1 MSILR
6 KASIRTKLSAAFGVA
21 CMLVVAVGL
30 FGLFQLHAV
39 NSVTKEIREG
49 WLPRIELL
57 GKLKRQVAEH
67 RLLASRRM
75 QTTNFHHLATIAAGM
90 RTISADMD
98 AAEQAY
104 RRAATTSTERALFAE
119 FIDLWSDYEEALA
132 NLVQRVEL
140 GEITAAQ
147 QDFDT
152 SSLAAYEQAIS
163 KLEAL
168 ITHSREQSEMAAARA
183 ESVYDLALRLTIAAI
198 MVAAMC
204 AFGAIVW
211 ASRRISLP
219 ILRVSEAMRRLSAG
233 DHSVDVAP
241 DRTRSDE
248 IGVLAAAATG
258 YRESLVRSR
267 ELALAAERERERLH
281 AAISNMPIGL
291 AMFDGTRRLIV
302 CNERYGEIYDLPAA
316 LTEPG
321 TPVQQILNR
330 RVNTGKYEGNDP
342 EGYIADL
349 LDNVIGKETHLKL
362 VELNDGRSV
371 SIIHQPMEGGGWVST
386 HEDVTERRRAE
397 ERIQH
402 MARHD
407 ALTDLPNRALFKER
421 VEAALKRVPRG
432 ESLAVLCLDLDR
444 FKNVNDTLGHPA
456 GDALLRMVAARLTEC
471 VREGD
476 TIARFGGDEFA
487 IVQIG
492 GEQPQAATILGQR
505 VIDALSEPFTLDG
518 QQVVIGCSV
527 GIALAPADGDDADQL
542 LKNGDMALYRVKS
555 DGRGACRF
563 FEPDMDARMQTRRL
577 LELDLR
583 KALRDGDFELHYQP
597 VVNLD
602 ANEVTSFEALLRW
615 RHAERGMISPADFIP
630 LAEEIGLIVPL
641 GEWVLRQAC
650 LDAAS
655 WPDSIKVAVNLSP
668 AQFKSKRLLESV
680 ITALAMS
687 KLPANRLELEITE
700 GVLLDDHDT
709 TLAILHQLR
718 SFGVRIAMDDFGT
731 GYSSLSYL
739 RSFPFDKIKIDSS
752 FIRNISDEESSVAII
767 RAVTGLS
774 ASLGMLTTAEGVET
788 EEQLNRVRAEGCT
801 EVQGFLFSAA
811 RPSGEVAAL
820 IASLKKRGEAAA

>member
-1 MSILR
+1 MNILR

-21 CMLVVAVGL
+21 FMLVVAVGL

-75 QTTNFHHLATIAAGM
+75 QTTNFHHLATIASGM
-90 RTISADMD
+90 RAITVDMR
-98 AAEQAY
+98 AAEHAY
-104 RRAATTSTERALFAE
+104 QRAASTPAERALFLA
-119 FIDLWSDYEEALA
+119 FLDLWSDYEEALSH
-132 NLVQRVEL
+132 LVQRLEL
-140 GEITAAQ
+140 GEISAAQ

-152 SSLAAYEQAIS
+152 TSLAAYEHAMG

-168 ITHSREQSEMAAARA
+168 ITHSREQSEAAAARA
-183 ESVYDLALRLTIAAI
+183 EAVYDMALRLTIAAI
-198 MVAAMC
+198 MFAAIC
-204 AFGAIVW
+204 ALGAIVW
-211 ASRRISLP
+211 SSRRISLP
-219 ILRVSEAMRRLSAG
+219 ILRVSDAMRRLSAG
-233 DHSVDVAP
+233 DHSVDVAL
-241 DRTRSDE
+241 DRARTDE

-258 YRESLVRSR
+258 YRESLLRSR
-267 ELALAAERERERLH
+267 ELTVAAERERERLH
-281 AAISNMPIGL
+281 AAVSNMPIGL
-291 AMFDGTRRLIV
+291 AMFDSARRLII
-302 CNERYGEIYDLPAA
+302 CNTRYGEIYGLPDA
-316 LTEPG
+316 LTRPG
-321 TPVQQILNR
+321 TSVEQILAR
-330 RVNTGKYEGNDP
+330 RLKTGQIAGNDP
-342 EGYIADL
+342 EGYISEL
-349 LDNVIGKETHLKL
+349 LDQVVGKRATARL

-371 SIIHQPMEGGGWVST
+371 SIIHQPMDGGGWVAT

-407 ALTDLPNRALFKER
+407 ALTDLPNRVLFKER
-421 VEAALKRVPRG
+421 VEEALRRVPRG
-432 ESLAVLCLDLDR
+432 EALAVLCLDLDR

-456 GDALLRMVAARLTEC
+456 GDALLKMVASRLKDCAR
-471 VREGD
+471 GSD

-505 VIDALSEPFTLDG
+505 VIDALGEPFTLDG
-518 QQVVIGCSV
+518 QQVVIGCSI
-527 GIALAPADGDDADQL
+527 GIALAPADGDNADQL

-602 ANEVTSFEALLRW
+602 TNEVTSFEALLRW

-650 LDAAS
+650 LDAAT
-655 WPDSIKVAVNLSP
+655 WPASIKVAVNLSP

-680 ITALAMS
+680 ITALAVS

-788 EEQLNRVRAEGCT
+788 EEQLSRVRAEGCT

-811 RPSGEVAAL
+811 RPSTEVAAL
-820 IASLKKRGEAAA
+820 ITALKKRSEAAA